1 MKRPLRS
8 LRARLLLSHLAVVAV
23 GVTILVVA
31 SNRLGPVFIDD
42 HLEAMGQLMGGMA
55 HAVVADFESGV
66 TDSFTRAL
74 LVAAAASALVAVGAA
89 AFASGRV
96 LRPLQEVRR
105 ATRRLA
111 AGFYRERVPVP
122 QEHELAALAAD
133 VNALA
138 QALEETEERR
148 VQLVSEVAH
157 ELRTPLATLKGYMEG
172 LLDGVFEPNEE
183 TFAAAARE
191 ASRLERL
198 ASDLSSLSRVEEA
211 QVDLHADAMDLA
223 KVASEVAKRLRPQF
237 EDQGVTLVVESGP
250 PLPVWADQDRIAQVF
265 TNIIGNALSY
275 TPGGGRVVV
284 RAEAGSG
291 RAAIAIKDTGKGL
304 AADQLE
310 AVFERFYRADRAAP
324 GGTGIGLTIA
334 RSIARLHG
342 GDVIASS
349 PGPGLGSTFTVT
361 LPLRSHGD
369 RSGAE

>member
-1 MKRPLRS
+1 MRHLLRS
-8 LRARLLLSHLAVVAV
+8 LRARLGVSHLAVVAV
-23 GVTILVVA
+23 GVTVLVVTG
-31 SNRLGPVFIDD
+31 RQLGSVFVHD
-42 HLEAMGQLMGGMA
+42 HLRSMSEMMGGIEG
-55 HAVVADFESGV
+55 AVIDLETGV
-66 TDSFTRAL
+66 TSGFTRAL
-74 LVAAAASALVAVGAA
+74 LWATLASAAAAVVAATL
-89 AFASGRV
+89 ASVRV
-96 LRPLQEVRR
+96 LRPLEEVRR
-105 ATRRLA
+105 VTQRLA
-111 AGFYRERVPVP
+111 TGSYRERVPIP
-122 QEHELAALAAD
+122 EERELGALAAD

-138 QALEETEERR
+138 QALEETEQRR
-148 VQLVSEVAH
+148 LRLVSEVAH

-284 RAEAGSG
+284 R
-291 RAAIAIKDTGKGL
+291 
-304 AADQLE
+304 
-310 AVFERFYRADRAAP
+310 
-324 GGTGIGLTIA
+324 
-334 RSIARLHG
+334 
-342 GDVIASS
+342 
-349 PGPGLGSTFTVT
+349 
-361 LPLRSHGD
+361 
-369 RSGAE
+369 